1 MDTIIT
7 DVLEILK
14 DAEDSISWEERM
26 RSYFAEYICNALGT
40 AIEWLDDEIVE
51 KWKQE
56 GWRVERRDKRTILTS
71 FGQMTFLRRRMK
83 KEGEA
88 GCYPL
93 DDAMGFRKYQ
103 RMARPY
109 LCF

>member
-40 AIEWLDDEIVE
+40 AMELVCTPSI
-51 KWKQE
+51 
-56 GWRVERRDKRTILTS
+56 GHA
-71 FGQMTFLRRRMK
+71 K
-83 KEGEA
+83 K
-88 GCYPL
+88 
-93 DDAMGFRKYQ
+93 
-103 RMARPY
+103 
-109 LCF
+109 